1 MDNLESP
8 FKGCIKTMTK
18 LDKLAFLGGRPTLK
32 QRVPAYNT
40 IGSEEKT
47 ATLRVMNS
55 KNLSGFLGRAGDRF
69 RGGPEVRAFEEN
81 FEKKFG
87 VKHAISFNSATTAL
101 QAAIGALGI
110 GPGDEVITTPMTMPA
125 TATAVLFNGAVPV
138 FADVDE
144 KNFCLDPQSVVKK
157 INSRTKAI
165 FAVNLFGGPADY
177 DTLRLIA
184 KRHNLKII
192 EDSAQAAG
200 AKYKGQFAGTIGD
213 IGVWSFNV
221 HKIIQSGEGGMLTT
235 NDDGYA
241 YRAELI
247 RNHGEAVV
255 DDIWETKPEERELI
269 AGSNFRLSELHAAI
283 MGAQLKKLDSL
294 IKNRINL
301 ADYLTKK
308 IKASG
313 LDWLIPFETPRE
325 IRCAHY
331 LYPIRVQSKKIGL
344 QRSTIAKALI
354 AEGFAVQEGYQKPLY
369 LMPIFKAKRIFPRTQ
384 FPFISKEFPHPDLDY
399 KKGLCPVAERLYE
412 QELFMVKVCQ
422 PPHTKRH
429 IDALILGFKKI
440 ASNIRELQAW
450 EKTQG

>member
-1 MDNLESP
+1 
-8 FKGCIKTMTK
+8 MTK
-18 LDKLAFLGGRPTLK
+18 RDKLALLGGNPTLK
-32 QRVPAYNT
+32 KSVSAYNT
-40 IGSEEKT
+40 IGSEEK
-47 ATLRVMNS
+47 AAALRVMNS

-101 QAAIGALGI
+101 QAAVGALGI

-138 FADVDE
+138 FADINE
-144 KNFCLDPQSVVKK
+144 KNYCLDPQSVAKK

-165 FAVNLFGGPADY
+165 FVVNLFGTPADY
-177 DTLRLIA
+177 DALRLIA

-192 EDSAQAAG
+192 EDNAQAAG
-200 AKYKGQFAGTIGD
+200 AKYKGRFAGTIGD

-255 DDIWETKPEERELI
+255 DDIWETKPEERELV

-283 MGAQLKKLDSL
+283 MGAQLAKLDDL
-294 IKNRINL
+294 IASRIHL
-301 ADYLTKK
+301 AAYLTKK

-313 LDWLIPFETPRE
+313 
-325 IRCAHY
+325 
-331 LYPIRVQSKKIGL
+331 
-344 QRSTIAKALI
+344 
-354 AEGFAVQEGYQKPLY
+354 
-369 LMPIFKAKRIFPRTQ
+369 
-384 FPFISKEFPHPDLDY
+384 
-399 KKGLCPVAERLYE
+399 
-412 QELFMVKVCQ
+412 
-422 PPHTKRH
+422 
-429 IDALILGFKKI
+429 IDRK
-440 ASNIRELQAW
+440 SVV
-450 EKTQG
+450 